1 MLRKFFG
8 KSENDEELDAR
19 IHKLLQEM
27 SGLEIL
33 TDDYQNHLTTLERL
47 TELRERNT
55 KAKVSKDTVLLVA
68 GNLLGLILIMAYEQK
83 HVMTTKGLNQLIK
96 PR

>member
-1 MLRKFFG
+1 MLRKIFG

-19 IHKLLQEM
+19 IRTLLQEM

-33 TDDYQNHLTTLERL
+33 TDAYQNHLTTLERL
-47 TELRERNT
+47 TKLRETNT
-55 KAKVSKDTVLLVA
+55 KAGVSKDTVLLVA
-68 GNLLGLILIMAYEQK
+68 GNLVGLILIMAYEQK